1 MYEYFKLII
10 FDLATDIYGDS
21 YNDCQLFEL
30 IKQNHE

>member
-1 MYEYFKLII
+1 MYEYYKII
-10 FDLATDIYGDS
+10 LFELARNIYGEN